1 MLRMTRFAAAS
12 ALALVS
18 LTLGCG
24 GPSTPVQ
31 SASQPTPA
39 APATDPAPAAAS
51 APAAPANDGWEGEGE
66 AKGNAAPPAA
76 GPESKPVA
84 AGSKQPEE
92 TRTVEVI
99 TKVIKGRRAEIRQQC
114 YEPARKD
121 LPSLQGDM
129 VIHLVIDPAGKVKTA
144 ELNLERSTLKSPA
157 VVDCA
162 TKMLKGIDFP
172 PSSRG
177 LETVVNY
184 PFNFMPGGPAPR

>member
-1 MLRMTRFAAAS
+1 MLGMTRFAAAS
-12 ALALVS
+12 VLALVS
-18 LTLGCG
+18 FTFGCG
-24 GPSTPVQ
+24 GSSTPAQ
-31 SASQPTPA
+31 TASQPTPA

-51 APAAPANDGWEGEGE
+51 APAATGSDGWEGEGE
-66 AKGNAAPPAA
+66 AKGTAAPAA
-76 GPESKPVA
+76 AAPESKPVA

-99 TKVIKGRRAEIRQQC
+99 AKVIKAHRAEIRQQC

-129 VIHLVIDPAGKVKTA
+129 VIHLVLDPAGKVKTA
-144 ELNLERSTLKSPA
+144 ELNLERSTLKAAA

>member
-1 MLRMTRFAAAS
+1 MTRIAAAS
-12 ALALVS
+12 VLALVS
-18 LTLGCG
+18 LLAGCG
-24 GPSTPVQ
+24 GSSTPAQ
-31 SASQPTPA
+31 TPSPAPAA
-39 APATDPAPAAAS
+39 APAADPAPAAAS
-51 APAAPANDGWEGEGE
+51 APAASGNDGWEGEGE
-66 AKGNAAPPAA
+66 AKGNAAPAA
-76 GPESKPVA
+76 APDSKPVA

-99 TKVIKGRRAEIRQQC
+99 TKVIKGHRAEIRQQC

-144 ELNLERSTLKSPA
+144 ELNLERSTLKAAA

-162 TKMLKGIDFP
+162 TKLLKGIDFP

-184 PFNFMPGGPAPR
+184 PFNFMPGGPAQR

>member
-1 MLRMTRFAAAS
+1 MLGMTRFAALS
-12 ALALVS
+12 VLALVS
-18 LTLGCG
+18 LGCG
-24 GPSTPVQ
+24 GTATP
-31 SASQPTPA
+31 APTAAQPT
-39 APATDPAPAAAS
+39 APASDPAPAAAS
-51 APAAPANDGWEGEGE
+51 APAAPAGDGWEGEGE

-76 GPESKPVA
+76 APESKPVP

-99 TKVIKGRRAEIRQQC
+99 TKVIKGHRAEIRQQC

-144 ELNLERSTLKSPA
+144 ELNLERSTLKATA

-162 TKMLKGIDFP
+162 TKLLKGIDFP

>member
-24 GPSTPVQ
+24 GSSTPAQ
-31 SASQPTPA
+31 TASQPTTA
-39 APATDPAPAAAS
+39 APAAEPAPAAAS
-51 APAAPANDGWEGEGE
+51 PAAPANDGWEGEGE
-66 AKGNAAPPAA
+66 AKGNAATPAA
-76 GPESKPVA
+76 TSESKPVA

-99 TKVIKGRRAEIRQQC
+99 TKVIKARRADIRQQC

-144 ELNLERSTLKSPA
+144 ELNLERSTLKSAA

-162 TKMLKGIDFP
+162 TKMLKAIDFP
-172 PSSRG
+172 ASSRG

>member
-1 MLRMTRFAAAS
+1 MTRLAPAF
-12 ALALVS
+12 ALAFVS

-24 GPSTPVQ
+24 ASSPPAPSAP
-31 SASQPTPA
+31 APAPA
-39 APATDPAPAAAS
+39 APVADPAPAPGA
-51 APAAPANDGWEGEGE
+51 APAAGNDGWEGEGE
-66 AKGNAAPPAA
+66 AKGNAAPATAPA
-76 GPESKPVA
+76 ESKPA
-84 AGSKQPEE
+84 AAASKQPEE

-99 TKVIKGRRAEIRQQC
+99 TKVIKGHRAEIRQQC

-144 ELNLERSTLKSPA
+144 ELNLERSTLKAAA

-162 TKMLKGIDFP
+162 TKLIRAIDFP

>member
-1 MLRMTRFAAAS
+1 MLRMTRFAAAF
-12 ALALVS
+12 ALAFVS

-24 GPSTPVQ
+24 GSSPPAQ
-31 SASQPTPA
+31 SAPEPTAPA
-39 APATDPAPAAAS
+39 APAPDPAPAAETK
-51 APAAPANDGWEGEGE
+51 PAAANNGWDGEGE
-66 AKGNAAPPAA
+66 AKGNAAPAS
-76 GPESKPVA
+76 ESKPSA
-84 AGSKQPEE
+84 AGSKQPEA
-92 TRTVEVI
+92 TRTVDVI
-99 TKVIKGRRAEIRQQC
+99 TKAMKGHRAEIRQQC

-144 ELNLERSTLKSPA
+144 ELNLERSTLKSSA

-162 TKMLKGIDFP
+162 TKMIRAIDFP

-184 PFNFMPGGPAPR
+184 PFNFMPGGPAPH